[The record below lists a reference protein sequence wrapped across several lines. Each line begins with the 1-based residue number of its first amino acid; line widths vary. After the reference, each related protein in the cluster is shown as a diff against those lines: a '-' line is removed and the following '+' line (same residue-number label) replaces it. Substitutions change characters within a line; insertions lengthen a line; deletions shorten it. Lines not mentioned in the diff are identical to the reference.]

1 MFVVVFPLISL
12 DDTISKYTQP
22 VLADTFLYH
31 NSTAFNF
38 IDSQIGSQTNVLVES
53 VEDELCSG
61 LSENYLKI
69 NFEGNSKMLNQIVN
83 VSIISN
89 SNGNILGE
97 ASLN

>member
-1 MFVVVFPLISL
+1 M
-12 DDTISKYTQP
+12 K
-22 VLADTFLYH
+22 
-31 NSTAFNF
+31 NNF

-53 VEDELCSG
+53 VEDDLCSG